1 MSFKGLRKKIK
12 ILFAG
17 KSALQFALR
26 PFEMS
31 LRLREPDA
39 HAKLALQLAYHSMT
53 SVLDVGANTG
63 QFAIS
68 LRQAGYLRGLTSFEP
83 LPDAHAQL
91 TASAQSDPHWTIAPR
106 AAVGAKAGSAQIN
119 ISKNSHSSSLLPVT
133 KTSTDASP
141 TSAFIGTVET
151 PVITLDDC
159 DLVDRSANIFIKI
172 DTQGF
177 EMEVLKGATE
187 LLKTAK
193 GVQLE
198 MSFTPMYEGAPD
210 FETLYRFMLDRGFE
224 LWGMDTAFRD
234 PKTRRL
240 YQVDATF
247 FRKV

>member
-1 MSFKGLRKKIK
+1 MGRFTGIK
-12 ILFAG
+12 HLLNG
-17 KSALQFALR
+17 KSGVFCTLR
-26 PFEMS
+26 PFHIAIQ
-31 LRLREPDA
+31 RAEPDPY
-39 HAKLALQLAYHSMT
+39 AKLNTQLSIHEVNL
-53 SVLDVGANTG
+53 VLDVGANKG
-63 QFAIS
+63 QFALA
-68 LRQAGYLRGLTSFEP
+68 LRLAGYGQAIVSFEP
-83 LPDAHAQL
+83 LPEAHVL
-91 TASAQSDPHWTIAPR
+91 LSTAAKIDPRWTIAPR

-119 ISKNSHSSSLLPVT
+119 ISQNSHSSSLLPVT

-159 DLVDRSANIFIKI
+159 AIVDRSANLFIKI

-210 FETLYRFMLDRGFE
+210 FETLYKFMIERGFE

-247 FRKV
+247 FRKA